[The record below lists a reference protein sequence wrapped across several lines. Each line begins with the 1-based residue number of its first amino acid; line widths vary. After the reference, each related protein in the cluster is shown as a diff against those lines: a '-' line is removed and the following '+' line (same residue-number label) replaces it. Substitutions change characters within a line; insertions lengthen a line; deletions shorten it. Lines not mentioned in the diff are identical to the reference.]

1 MKAARLRLV
10 PAATAL
16 VVLVAV
22 AGAAHAASPFG
33 IATPD
38 STSAGFGGPLGPLFV
53 RVAYYQS
60 IFYRG
65 LTSALSDIKANGW
78 AVWLLLGLSF
88 AYGVFHAAGPGHGK
102 AVISAYMVSSGET
115 AKRGIALSFMAAFV
129 QALSAVVIV
138 GIAAVI
144 FHVTAV
150 TMTKATDWFETLSYA
165 LVAVVGGWLLWSKT
179 FGGGHHHHH
188 HHVGV
193 PGDGHDGHH
202 HHDHDD
208 HGHAHDHDH
217 DHHHSHDHEG
227 HDHGHA
233 PARSAATVSEPAGSL
248 LEMLVRAW
256 SAILA
261 VGVRPCSGA
270 IIVLVFALSQGLFL
284 AGVAAT
290 FVMALGTGLTVSSM
304 AVLAVSAR
312 SVAVRLAGIDSPL
325 TGRIVRVAEIL
336 AAAAVLVLGLVLLGG
351 SLVNT

>member
-1 MKAARLRLV
+1 MSRARFRIV
-10 PAATAL
+10 PVGVAL
-16 VVLVAV
+16 VVLAV
-22 AGAAHAASPFG
+22 MAGAAHAASPFG

-38 STSAGFGGPLGPLFV
+38 SSSAGFGGPLGPLFV

-65 LTSALSDIKANGW
+65 LTHALTEIKANGW
-78 AVWLLLGLSF
+78 EAWLLMALSF

-115 AKRGIALSFMAAFV
+115 VKRGIALSFLAAFV
-129 QALSAVVIV
+129 QAVSAVLIV

-150 TMTKATDWFETLSYA
+150 TMTRATDWFERLSYA
-165 LVAVVGGWLLWSKT
+165 LVALVGGWLLWSKT

-188 HHVGV
+188 HHVGA
-193 PGDGHDGHH
+193 PDDGHDDHH
-202 HHDHDD
+202 HHDDD
-208 HGHAHDHDH
+208 DHDHDH
-217 DHHHSHDHEG
+217 DHH
-227 HDHGHA
+227 DHGRA
-233 PARSAATVSEPAGSL
+233 GGAVAGPAGSF
-248 LEMLVRAW
+248 LETLSQAW
-256 SAILA
+256 TAILA

-290 FVMALGTGLTVSSM
+290 FVMALGTGLTVASI

-312 SVAVRLAGIDSPL
+312 SVAVRLAGVDSPV
-325 TGRIVRVAEIL
+325 TRRIVRAAEIL

-351 SLVNT
+351 SLVNA

>member
-1 MKAARLRLV
+1 MSRTQCRLV
-10 PAATAL
+10 PVVGTL
-16 VVLVAV
+16 VVLAVA

-38 STSAGFGGPLGPLFV
+38 SPGGAGFGGPLGPFFV
-53 RVAYYQS
+53 QVAYYQS

-65 LTSALSDIKANGW
+65 LTQALADIKANGW
-78 AVWLLLGLSF
+78 AVWLLLALSF

-115 AKRGIALSFMAAFV
+115 VKRGIALSFLAAFV
-129 QALSAVVIV
+129 QALSAVLIV
-138 GIAAVI
+138 GVAAIV
-144 FHVTAV
+144 FRVTAV
-150 TMTKATDWFETLSYA
+150 TMTRATDWFETLSYA
-165 LVAVVGGWLLWSKT
+165 LVAAVGGWLLWSKT

-188 HHVGV
+188 HHHVGG
-193 PGDGHDGHH
+193 GDDAHDG
-202 HHDHDD
+202 HDD
-208 HGHAHDHDH
+208 HGDHDH
-217 DHHHSHDHEG
+217 ARHRG
-227 HDHGHA
+227 VGG
-233 PARSAATVSEPAGSL
+233 PADSF
-248 LEMLVRAW
+248 LETLSQAW

-270 IIVLVFALSQGLFL
+270 IIVLVFALSQGLFM

-290 FVMALGTGLTVSSM
+290 FVMALGTGLTVSLM

-312 SVAVRLAGIDSPL
+312 SVAVRLAGIDSPV
-325 TGRIVRVAEIL
+325 TGRIVRAAEIL